1 MTGRQRD
8 VSQTLAAGGPPRILV
23 ENGEYWLRNHGDL
36 AMLAATISRLR
47 DWWPHAR
54 IAVLTEVP
62 ALLRAYFPG
71 VEPISGYDNDPW
83 AKPSWVELLAGRL
96 GPRIVG
102 PIALGRLRLRV
113 WLARKAR
120 PIVSKISRPLTLT
133 SPTNTTT
140 SPEAATTKYVLP
152 PGSAAAAREAS
163 LVVALGGGYLTDAD
177 PAQTVRALTLLEYAS
192 DQGVRAVLVG
202 QGIGPLEDPALQRRA
217 AETLPKMDFIG
228 LREGRRGPEILRR
241 AGVSSDRVMVTGDDA
256 IELAYA
262 ARSESP
268 GSGLGVCVRI
278 AAYTPLRRSA
288 HETVGRV
295 VRRES
300 TRYGARLVPLIISE
314 HPSEDRCGTL
324 PLVRG
329 AGKVA
334 RPLPR
339 YAHPAQVAQ
348 RVAVCRIVVTGAYH
362 LAVFALSQ
370 GIPVVAMTSSRYYD
384 DKFLGLAD
392 MFGVGLTLVR
402 LDDASLEHEL
412 TDGISRSWEQAP
424 SVRAELRAQARQQ
437 IDACR
442 EAFGRIFALTEEQ
455 AGPRVSDVLRQ
466 PLPPHTNGQTWS

>member
-1 MTGRQRD
+1 MTGRQHD
-8 VSQTLAAGGPPRILV
+8 VSQTLAGGRSPRILI
-23 ENGEYWLRNHGDL
+23 ENGEYSLRNNGDL
-36 AMLAATISRLR
+36 AMLAATISQLR
-47 DWWPHAR
+47 DRWPNAR
-54 IAVLTEVP
+54 VAVLTDVP
-62 ALLRAYFPG
+62 TLLRAYFPG
-71 VEPISGYDNDPW
+71 VEPISRFDNDPW
-83 AKPSWVELLAGRL
+83 AKPSWVERLAGRL

-102 PIALGRLRLRV
+102 PIAIGRRRLRE

-120 PIVSKISRPLTLT
+120 PIRSKMSRRLTLT

-140 SPEAATTKYVLP
+140 PPNAATTKYVLP
-152 PGSAAAAREAS
+152 PGSAAAARKAS
-163 LVVALGGGYLTDAD
+163 LVVALGGGYLTDVD
-177 PAQTVRALTLLEYAS
+177 PVQTVRALTLLEYAS
-192 DQGVRAVLVG
+192 DQGVRAVLLG

-217 AETLPKMDFIG
+217 AEALPKMDFIG

-241 AGVSSDRVMVTGDDA
+241 AGVSSDRVLVTGDDA

-268 GSGLGVCVRI
+268 GSGLGVCLRI

-288 HETVGRV
+288 QETVGRV
-295 VRRES
+295 VKREA
-300 TRYGARLVPLIISE
+300 TRYGATLVPLIISE
-314 HPSEDRCGTL
+314 HPSEDRPGTL

-348 RVAVCRIVVTGAYH
+348 RVAACRIVVTGAYH

-412 TDGISRSWEQAP
+412 ANGISRSWEEAP
-424 SVRAELRAQARQQ
+424 SVREELRARARQQ
-437 IDACR
+437 IDACH
-442 EAFGRIFALTEEQ
+442 EAFGRIFALTEQ
-455 AGPRVSDVLRQ
+455 QFDPRVTVIRQ
-466 PLPPHTNGQTWS
+466 PLPPHTNGEK

>member
-8 VSQTLAAGGPPRILV
+8 VSQTLAAERPLRILI
-23 ENGEYWLRNHGDL
+23 ENGEYWLRNNGDL

-47 DWWPHAR
+47 DRWPHAR

-71 VEPISGYDNDPW
+71 VEPISGFDNDPW
-83 AKPSWVELLAGRL
+83 AKHSWVELLAGRL

-102 PIALGRLRLRV
+102 PVALGRLRLRV

-120 PIVSKISRPLTLT
+120 PILSKISRPLTLT
-133 SPTNTTT
+133 SATNTTT
-140 SPEAATTKYVLP
+140 PRDAARTKYVLP
-152 PGSAAAAREAS
+152 PGSAAAARKAS
-163 LVVALGGGYLTDAD
+163 LVVALGGGYLADVD

-192 DQGVRAVLVG
+192 DQGVRVVLVG

-217 AETLPKMDFIG
+217 AEALPKMDFIG

-241 AGVSSDRVMVTGDDA
+241 AGVSSDRVLVTGDDA

-268 GSGLGVCVRI
+268 GSGLGVCLRI

-314 HPSEDRCGTL
+314 HPSEDRPGTL

-339 YAHPAQVAQ
+339 YSHPAQVAQ

-402 LDDASLEHEL
+402 LDDVSLEHEL
-412 TDGISRSWEQAP
+412 TDGISRSWEQAA
-424 SVRAELRAQARQQ
+424 SVREELRARARQQ

-455 AGPRVSDVLRQ
+455 VDPRVTVIRQ
-466 PLPPHTNGQTWS
+466 PLPPHTNGQKSS

>member
-1 MTGRQRD
+1 
-8 VSQTLAAGGPPRILV
+8 
-23 ENGEYWLRNHGDL
+23 
-36 AMLAATISRLR
+36 MLAATISRLR
-47 DWWPHAR
+47 DRWPHAR
-54 IAVLTEVP
+54 IAVLTAVP

-71 VEPISGYDNDPW
+71 VEPISGFDNDPW

-113 WLARKAR
+113 WLAGKAR
-120 PIVSKISRPLTLT
+120 PILSKISRPLTLT
-133 SPTNTTT
+133 SATKTT
-140 SPEAATTKYVLP
+140 PPDAATTKYVLP

-163 LVVALGGGYLTDAD
+163 LVLALGGGYLTDAD

-217 AETLPKMDFIG
+217 AEVLPKMDFIG
-228 LREGRRGPEILRR
+228 LREGRRGPEILRLV
-241 AGVSSDRVMVTGDDA
+241 GVSSDRVLVTGDDA

-262 ARSESP
+262 ARSESF
-268 GSGLGVCVRI
+268 GSGLGVCLRI

-295 VRRES
+295 VRSES
-300 TRYGARLVPLIISE
+300 TRHGARLVPLIISE
-314 HPSEDRCGTL
+314 HPSEDRAGTL
-324 PLVRG
+324 PLLRG

-339 YAHPAQVAQ
+339 YAQPAKVAQ

-384 DKFLGLAD
+384 DKFLGLAG

-412 TDGISRSWEQAP
+412 ADGISRSWEQAP
-424 SVRAELRAQARQQ
+424 SVREELRARARQQ

-442 EAFGRIFALTEEQ
+442 EAFDRIFALTEEQ
-455 AGPRVSDVLRQ
+455 AGPRVSVVLRQ
-466 PLPPHTNGQTWS
+466 QQPPHTNGQKWS